1 MLAIKLIQSQY
12 PSVNYI
18 DKVSFALQ
26 LMEDNDLLH
35 LVVLELNKFKGIL
48 SKETLLEL
56 DENILI
62 ESLEKHF
69 IPASINEDAYFL
81 SAIKVISQLNVS
93 IVAVVNEQFEIAGI
107 IPISTLMNQV
117 STFLGNDEPGG
128 IIVLEFEKRNFSF
141 GEISRLIETNDAY
154 ITQLNTSMDTETGL
168 LLVSIKINKSEISD
182 IIATLQR
189 YEYSIKYYFGIE
201 QFANELKENY
211 KEFMFYL
218 NI

>member
-1 MLAIKLIQSQY
+1 MLANKLIQSQY
-12 PSVNYI
+12 PSVNFFDTI
-18 DKVSFALQ
+18 SFALQ

-35 LVVLELNKFKGIL
+35 IAVLESNKFKGIL

-56 DENILI
+56 DENIQI
-62 ESLEKHF
+62 ETLEKYF

-81 SAIKVISQLNVS
+81 SAIKVITQLDVS
-93 IVAVVNEQFEIAGI
+93 FVAVVNEQSEIIGI
-107 IPISTLMNQV
+107 IPITTLMNQV
-117 STFLGNDEPGG
+117 STFLGNEEPGG
-128 IIVLEFEKRNFSF
+128 IIVLEIEKRNFSF

-154 ITQLNTSMDTETGL
+154 ITQLNTSTDAETGF

-189 YEYSIKYYFGIE
+189 YEYSVKYYFGIE
-201 QFANELKENY
+201 QYANELRENY
-211 KEFMFYL
+211 NEFMFYL

>member
-1 MLAIKLIQSQY
+1 MLANKLIQSQY
-12 PSVNYI
+12 PSVNCV
-18 DKVSFALQ
+18 DTVSFALQ
-26 LMEDNDLLH
+26 LMEDNDLLQIA
-35 LVVLELNKFKGIL
+35 VLEANKFKGLL

-56 DENILI
+56 DENIQI
-62 ESLEKHF
+62 EALEKYL

-81 SAIKVISQLNVS
+81 AAIKVITQLNVS
-93 IVAVVNEQFEIAGI
+93 FVAVINEQLEMVGVITMA
-107 IPISTLMNQV
+107 TLMNQV
-117 STFLGNDEPGG
+117 STFLGNEEPGG
-128 IIVLEFEKRNFSF
+128 IIVLEVKKRNFSF

-189 YEYSIKYYFGIE
+189 YEYAVKYYFGVE
-201 QFANELKENY
+201 QYANELKENY
-211 KEFMFYL
+211 NEFMFYL